1 MKSYLSLIPI
11 SAKMRKKENKITI
24 ICIIL
29 AVFLVTSIFSMA
41 EIGIV
46 MEKARIIEKHGVE
59 GLAQINQSQTANSLY
74 LIASF
79 LFILILAAGVLM
91 ISSTINS
98 NIIQR
103 TKFFGMMRC
112 IGMSKKQVR
121 TFVRLEEIG
130 RASCRERV

>member
-41 EIGIV
+41 EIGID

-79 LFILILAAGVLM
+79 LFILIL
-91 ISSTINS
+91 
-98 NIIQR
+98 
-103 TKFFGMMRC
+103 
-112 IGMSKKQVR
+112 
-121 TFVRLEEIG
+121 EIG